1 MSRSFCRRREYLSK
15 FGSLN
20 ETTPAARRNSA
31 SLADFITSVTLT

>member
-1 MSRSFCRRREYLSK
+1 
-15 FGSLN
+15 LN